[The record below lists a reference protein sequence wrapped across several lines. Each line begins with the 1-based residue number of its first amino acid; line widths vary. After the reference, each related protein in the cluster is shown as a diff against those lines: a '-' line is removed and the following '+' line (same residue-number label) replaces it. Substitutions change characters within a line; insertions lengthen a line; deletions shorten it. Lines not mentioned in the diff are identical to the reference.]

1 MGFVGNMLGNIENI
15 QFYYIIG
22 LFIFIGLFITI
33 LVRTLRMKKSD
44 VISIKTSI
52 IDEGE
57 TLESI
62 HS

>member
-1 MGFVGNMLGNIENI
+1 MGFVGKMLGNIENI
-15 QFYYIIG
+15 QIYYIIG
-22 LFIFIGLFITI
+22 LLIFIGLFITI

-44 VISIKTSI
+44 IIAIKTSI

-57 TLESI
+57 ALESI